1 MHRDN
6 PLNRVTTL
14 AFAATFLLSACASE
28 PEAVPVAKWSKPG
41 GDQASF
47 VTVHDQCVKDVRGSS
62 TSFFVAGER
71 YPGTN
76 GAVGEFIDD
85 IGADF
90 GFEDPAPG
98 RGVDQDMFHRCMNSH
113 GWALDQNG
121 FAPPPGDE
129 VPMSP

>member
-1 MHRDN
+1 MIF
-6 PLNRVTTL
+6 L
-14 AFAATFLLSACASE
+14 AFAAAFVLSACASE

-41 GDQASF
+41 GDQTSF
-47 VTVHDQCVKDVRGSS
+47 VAVHDQCVKNVRRADSA
-62 TSFFVAGER
+62 SFFVAGER

-98 RGVDQDMFHRCMNSH
+98 RGIDQDMFHRCMNSY
-113 GWALDQNG
+113 GWSLDPTG
-121 FAPPPGDE
+121 FAAPPGDA